1 MEMMLINFISIAHLV
16 ALVWAIGLAVIA
28 NMEDCDE

>member
-1 MEMMLINFISIAHLV
+1 MEMMLIIIVSIALLV
-16 ALVWAIGLAVIA
+16 TLVWAIGLAVIA